1 MSTKIALVTG
11 ATAGIGEATAIKLAA
26 EGWKL
31 ILTGRREER
40 LIDLASRLGVPTM
53 LLSIDMRNRVAVE
66 AALDKLPDDWKN
78 IDLLINNAGLSQ
90 GLQPIHNGN
99 PNDWDTM
106 LDTNVKGLLYISRI
120 VSRWMID
127 REIKGQIIHVSST
140 AGKEVYVNGNV
151 YCASKHAV
159 EALAK
164 GMRLELNPYGIR
176 VGTVSPGMVETE
188 FSIVRFKGD
197 TARAAKVYE
206 GFEPLRAEDVAD
218 GIMFM
223 VNRPPHVNI
232 SDLLIMPTAQAASM
246 VVKRS

>member
-90 GLQPIHNGN
+90 GLEPIHNGN
-99 PNDWDTM
+99 PDDWDTM

-206 GFEPLRAEDVAD
+206 GFEPLRAEDVAE

>member
-40 LIDLASRLGVPTM
+40 LIDLATRLNVPTK
-53 LLSIDMRNRVAVE
+53 LLSVDMRNRVAVE

-90 GLQPIHNGN
+90 GLEPIHNGN
-99 PNDWDTM
+99 PDDWDTM
-106 LDTNVKGLLYISRI
+106 LDTNVKGLLYISRV
-120 VSRWMID
+120 VSRWMIE

-176 VGTVSPGMVETE
+176 VGTISPGMVETE

-197 TARAAKVYE
+197 TERAAKVYE

-218 GIMFM
+218 GILFM

>member
-53 LLSIDMRNRVAVE
+53 LLSVDMRNRVAVE
-66 AALDKLPDDWKN
+66 AALEKLPDDWKN

-90 GLQPIHNGN
+90 GLEPIHNGN

-106 LDTNVKGLLYISRI
+106 LDTNVKGLLYMSRI

>member
-31 ILTGRREER
+31 ILTGRREDR
-40 LIDLASRLGVPTM
+40 LVDLANRLGVPTM
-53 LLSIDMRNRVAVE
+53 ILRVDMRDRQAVE

-90 GLQPIHNGN
+90 GLEPIHNGN

-106 LDTNVKGLLYISRI
+106 LDTNVKGLLYISRV

-127 REIKGQIIHVSST
+127 RVIKGQIIHVSST

-197 TARAAKVYE
+197 TERAAKVYE

-218 GIMFM
+218 GILFM

>member
-40 LIDLASRLGVPTM
+40 LIDLATRLNVPTK
-53 LLSIDMRNRVAVE
+53 LLSVDMRNRVAVE

-90 GLQPIHNGN
+90 GLEPIHNGN
-99 PNDWDTM
+99 PDDWDTM
-106 LDTNVKGLLYISRI
+106 LDTNVKGLLYISRV
-120 VSRWMID
+120 VSRWMIE

-197 TARAAKVYE
+197 KARAAKVYE

-218 GIMFM
+218 GILFM

>member
-90 GLQPIHNGN
+90 GLEPIHNGN
-99 PNDWDTM
+99 PDDWDTM

>member
-1 MSTKIALVTG
+1 
-11 ATAGIGEATAIKLAA
+11 
-26 EGWKL
+26 
-31 ILTGRREER
+31 
-40 LIDLASRLGVPTM
+40 
-53 LLSIDMRNRVAVE
+53 VAVE
-66 AALDKLPDDWKN
+66 AALEKLPDDWKN

-90 GLQPIHNGN
+90 GLEPIHNGN
-99 PNDWDTM
+99 PDDWDTM

>member
-1 MSTKIALVTG
+1 MNTKIALVTG

-26 EGWKL
+26 EGWQL

-90 GLQPIHNGN
+90 GLEPIHNGN
-99 PNDWDTM
+99 PDDWDTM

>member
-11 ATAGIGEATAIKLAA
+11 ATAGICEATAIKLAA

-90 GLQPIHNGN
+90 GLEPIHNGN
-99 PNDWDTM
+99 PDDWDTM

-206 GFEPLRAEDVAD
+206 GFEPLRAEDVAE

>member
-53 LLSIDMRNRVAVE
+53 LLSVDMRNRVAVE
-66 AALDKLPDDWKN
+66 AALEKLPDDWKN

-90 GLQPIHNGN
+90 GLEPIHNGN
-99 PNDWDTM
+99 PDDWDTM